1 MGRAPREGNQEPMS
15 RHYRRLSVIIPA
27 YNETRTI
34 DRILTAVKEV
44 DLSALGLAR
53 EIVVVDDGSVD
64 DTSEIIKRKHPD
76 VVLISHFINQ
86 GKGNAIRTAL
96 QQATGDIVLIQDA
109 DLEYDPSDYPA
120 LLRPIVDG
128 EAKAVFGSR
137 FLDRAYPRRMHLSN
151 FVANRVLTLLSNVL
165 YGMQIT
171 DEATCYKVFD
181 GELLRGLRLRC
192 QEFEFCP
199 EVIALLGR
207 QKVPVVE
214 VPVRYVAR
222 TSEEGKKIGW
232 LDGVQAVRTLVGY
245 RIKKLPQRDLSFAAR
260 ARSES
265 AQPVESA
272 DSAE

>member
-1 MGRAPREGNQEPMS
+1 MS
-15 RHYRRLSVIIPA
+15 RTYRRLSVIIPA

-34 DRILTAVKEV
+34 DRILSAVKQI
-44 DLSALGLAR
+44 DLSPLGLER

-64 DTSEIIKRKHPD
+64 DTSEIIARKHPD
-76 VVLISHFINQ
+76 VVLISHFVNQ

-96 QQATGDIVLIQDA
+96 QRASGDIILIQDA

-128 EAKAVFGSR
+128 EAKVVFGSR

-151 FVANRVLTLLSNVL
+151 FVANRVLTALSNVL
-165 YGMQIT
+165 YGMHIT

-181 GELLRGLRLRC
+181 GDLLRSLRLRC

-207 QKVPVVE
+207 HKVPVVE
-214 VPVRYVAR
+214 VPVRYTAR

-245 RIKKLPQRDLSFAAR
+245 RVKKLPMRDRSFASR
-260 ARSES
+260 ASRVRAES
-265 AQPVESA
+265 GE
-272 DSAE
+272 

>member
-1 MGRAPREGNQEPMS
+1 MS
-15 RHYRRLSVIIPA
+15 DRYRRLSVIIPA

-34 DRILTAVKEV
+34 DRLLHAVKSV
-44 DLSALGLAR
+44 DLSALGLER
-53 EIVVVDDGSVD
+53 EILVVDDGSID
-64 DTSEIIKRKHPD
+64 DTAEIIKSRHPD

-96 QQATGDIVLIQDA
+96 HHATGDIILIQDA

-128 EAKAVFGSR
+128 DAKVVFGSR
-137 FLDRAYPRRMHLSN
+137 FLDRVYPRRMHLPN
-151 FVANRVLTLLSNVL
+151 FLANRLLTLMSNVL
-165 YGMQIT
+165 YGVHIT

-181 GELLRGLRLRC
+181 GELLRSLRLRC

-207 QKVPVVE
+207 QKIPVVE

-222 TSEEGKKIGW
+222 TEEEGKKIGW
-232 LDGVQAVRTLVGY
+232 LDGLQAMRVLMTY
-245 RIKKLPQRDLSFAAR
+245 RFKRVELRGKPYAT
-260 ARSES
+260 RSR
-265 AQPVESA
+265 Q
-272 DSAE
+272 DGHG

>member
-1 MGRAPREGNQEPMS
+1 MS
-15 RHYRRLSVIIPA
+15 RHYRRLTVVIPA

-34 DRILTAVKEV
+34 DRILTAVKQI
-44 DLSALGLAR
+44 DLRPLGLER

-64 DTSEIIKRKHPD
+64 DTSAIIRDKHPD
-76 VVLISHFINQ
+76 VVLISHFVNQ

-96 QQATGDIVLIQDA
+96 QRATGDIILIQDA
-109 DLEYDPSDYPA
+109 DLEYDPNDYPA
-120 LLRPIVDG
+120 LLQPIVDG
-128 EAKAVFGSR
+128 QAQVVFGSR

-151 FVANRVLTLLSNVL
+151 FVANRVLTLLSNAL
-165 YGMQIT
+165 YGLHIT

-181 GELLRGLRLRC
+181 GDLLRGLRLRC

-207 QKVPVVE
+207 QKIPVVE

-222 TSEEGKKIGW
+222 TNEEGKKIGW

-245 RIKKLPQRDLSFAAR
+245 RWKRLPKRDRSFASR
-260 ARSES
+260 T
-265 AQPVESA
+265 QPDA
-272 DSAE
+272 LDAAE

>member
-1 MGRAPREGNQEPMS
+1 MS
-15 RHYRRLSVIIPA
+15 RTYRRLSVIIPA
-27 YNETRTI
+27 YNEARTI
-34 DRILTAVKEV
+34 DRILTAVKEI
-44 DLSALGLAR
+44 DLSALGLER

-64 DTSEIIKRKHPD
+64 DTSDIIKSKHPD

-96 QQATGDIVLIQDA
+96 HRASGDIILIQDA
-109 DLEYDPSDYPA
+109 DLEYDPNDYPA
-120 LLRPIVDG
+120 LLQPIVDG
-128 EAKAVFGSR
+128 QAKVVFGSR
-137 FLDRAYPRRMHLSN
+137 FLDRSYPRRMHLSN
-151 FVANRVLTLLSNVL
+151 FVANRVLTVLSNVL
-165 YGMQIT
+165 YGMNIT

-181 GELLRGLRLRC
+181 GELLRSLRLRC

-207 QKVPVVE
+207 RGIPVVE

-245 RIKKLPQRDLSFAAR
+245 RLKRLEERGKPFASR
-260 ARSES
+260 TRSE
-265 AQPVESA
+265 PNE
-272 DSAE
+272 